1 LSAPKT
7 RVERAQ
13 NRAQILARGVEQ
25 EGLLARDPRGHV
37 DGSAGKRRRRLA
49 GGAGTEQ
56 SGAGLARERA
66 RLGSGAREAVRKRR
80 RWGPAAA
87 AVRSGEHW
95 RGGGGVRVVERE
107 RPSATVRVEKRKK
120 RG

>member
-1 LSAPKT
+1 MSAPKT

-66 RLGSGAREAVRKRR
+66 RHGSGAREAAERC
-80 RWGPAAA
+80 A
-87 AVRSGEHW
+87 
-95 RGGGGVRVVERE
+95 GGGAGD
-107 RPSATVRVEKRKK
+107 
-120 RG
+120 